1 MGCWHASLALS
12 KKQKQVRPATVCL
25 VPREIPIRDIENPC
39 YYHGGADVIAVLG
52 GRIASSHYHFRRV
65 SLVGSD
71 SHCVQFGGVAVA
83 VRFRYVVRLS
93 SADALVDRLRLL
105 SDDQSLNHSR

>member
-1 MGCWHASLALS
+1 M
-12 KKQKQVRPATVCL
+12 RPATVCS
-25 VPREIPIRDIENPC
+25 VPCEIPVRDIENPC
-39 YYHGGADVIAVLG
+39 YYHDGADVTVVLG
-52 GRIASSHYHFRRV
+52 GRIASSHYHFRRA
-65 SLVGSD
+65 SPVGSD

-93 SADALVDRLRLL
+93 SADAFVDRLRLL

>member
-1 MGCWHASLALS
+1 MGYLHASLALS
-12 KKQKQVRPATVCL
+12 KRQKRARPATVCL

-52 GRIASSHYHFRRV
+52 GRIASSHYHFRHV
-65 SLVGSD
+65 SPVGSD

-93 SADALVDRLRLL
+93 SADASVDRLRLL